1 MLYKTSGYIFCFCFV
16 CLFVCLF
23 VLFCLFVCFVL
34 FLFVCLFTPIFVTF
48 VCTCVPLVY
57 GDESSVAWV
66 LGEKRPCKEGCIA

>member
-1 MLYKTSGYIFCFCFV
+1 MCYIKPVATYFV
-16 CLFVCLF
+16 FVLFVCLF
-23 VLFCLFVCFVL
+23 VLFFVCLFC
-34 FLFVCLFTPIFVTF
+34 LFVCLFTPIFVTF

>member
-1 MLYKTSGYIFCFCFV
+1 MCYIKPVATYFV
-16 CLFVCLF
+16 FVLFVCLF
-23 VLFCLFVCFVL
+23 C
-34 FLFVCLFTPIFVTF
+34 LFVCLFTPIFVTF